1 MFAKVNDL
9 IRTLALVA
17 CTYLLVTT
25 AHGAIMDNVMCSV
38 TEGK

>member
-17 CTYLLVTT
+17 CTYLLVTA
-25 AHGAIMDNVMCSV
+25 AHEAIMINARCSV